1 MDLKLVMFKAD
12 GKRREFPITHP
23 VTIVGRKHTCDL
35 RVPISSVSREHCQ
48 VELRD
53 DGAYIRDLG
62 SSNGT
67 YHQDARVNEGKLGA
81 GDTIVVGPCHFF
93 VVIDGEPGDIEP
105 VPTVLPGGGEVQEL
119 NEIPDEPPSV
129 TAEAEPDDA
138 MAALSAAADEEGGSA
153 GDADDDALALEIE
166 PGETFDDDDDDAV
179 VPAFDLDDDEDD
191 AAEEATTPP
200 PPPPPAPKKPAA
212 KKPAKARPDSP
223 TKSSPEAPTTSGE
236 APGDEDSVGLAVA
249 GGDDDVKANTDDALA
264 AMLGGGEAEVEADP
278 FAALDALANA
288 GDEATEDDALAWLEE
303 DDDDK

>member
-1 MDLKLVMFKAD
+1 MDLKLIMFKAD
-12 GKRREFPITHP
+12 GERREFPITHP

-67 YHQDARVNEGKLGA
+67 YHQDARVNEGKLAA

-93 VVIDGEPGDIEP
+93 VVIDGEPANIEP

-119 NEIPDEPPSV
+119 NDIPDEPPSV

-138 MAALSAAADEEGGSA
+138 MAALSAAADDEGGSA
-153 GDADDDALALEIE
+153 GDADDDAFALEIE
-166 PGETFDDDDDDAV
+166 PGETFGEDDDDDAV
-179 VPAFDLDDDEDD
+179 VPTFDDEDD
-191 AAEEATTPP
+191 AAEEATAPP
-200 PPPPPAPKKPAA
+200 EPKAEP

-223 TKSSPEAPTTSGE
+223 TKASPEAPTASGE
-236 APGDEDSVGLAVA
+236 ASEDNDSVGLAEA
-249 GGDDDVKANTDDALA
+249 GAGDDDVKANTDDALA
-264 AMLGGGEAEVEADP
+264 AMLGGDAPEEEADP

-288 GDEATEDDALAWLEE
+288 GEGASEDDALAWLEE

>member
-12 GKRREFPITHP
+12 GERREFPINHP
-23 VTIVGRKHTCDL
+23 VTIIGRKHTCDL

-67 YHQDARVNEGKLGA
+67 YHQDSRVTEGKLGA

-119 NEIPDEPPSV
+119 NDIPDEPPSV

-138 MAALSAAADEEGGSA
+138 MAALSAAADEEAGSA
-153 GDADDDALALEIE
+153 GEADDALEIE

-179 VPAFDLDDDEDD
+179 VPAFDLEDEDEDD
-191 AAEEATTPP
+191 APETAA
-200 PPPPPAPKKPAA
+200 PPPPPAPKKKPKPAA
-212 KKPAKARPDSP
+212 KRPDSP
-223 TKSSPEAPTTSGE
+223 TKASPEAPTTSGE
-236 APGDEDSVGLAVA
+236 PPESDSIGLAAA

-264 AMLGGGEAEVEADP
+264 AMLGGGEDEGEADP

-288 GDEATEDDALAWLEE
+288 GDEASEDDALAWLEE
-303 DDDDK
+303 DDDEK

>member
-12 GKRREFPITHP
+12 GERREFPITHP

-67 YHQDARVNEGKLGA
+67 YHQDNRVNEGKLAA

-119 NEIPDEPPSV
+119 NDVPDEPPSV

-138 MAALSAAADEEGGSA
+138 MAALSAAAEEEGGSA
-153 GDADDDALALEIE
+153 GEADDAMALEIE
-166 PGETFDDDDDDAV
+166 PGETFDDDDDDDAV
-179 VPAFDLDDDEDD
+179 VPAFDLDDEEDD

-200 PPPPPAPKKPAA
+200 PPPPAPKKPAA
-212 KKPAKARPDSP
+212 EKPAKARPDSP
-223 TKSSPEAPTTSGE
+223 TKASPEAPTGDGE
-236 APGDEDSVGLAVA
+236 ASDDEDSVGLAAA
-249 GGDDDVKANTDDALA
+249 GADDDVKANTDDALA
-264 AMLGGGEAEVEADP
+264 AMLGGGDDEEENDP

-288 GDEATEDDALAWLEE
+288 GGEASEDDALAWLEE
-303 DDDDK
+303 DDDEK